1 MRACTDP
8 GGAAAP
14 LDWTAHHSRH
24 PAMPARVLI
33 AEDEANISE
42 SLSFILAREGHT
54 VSTVADG
61 EAALQQ
67 LRRGLPDVLI
77 LDVMLPG
84 RNGFDVLKAIKA
96 DARLQAL
103 PVIVLTAR
111 TQQRDREL
119 AESIGA
125 AAYLTKPF
133 SNQDLV
139 DQVRRLTGA

>member
-1 MRACTDP
+1 M
-8 GGAAAP
+8 AA
-14 LDWTAHHSRH
+14 S
-24 PAMPARVLI
+24 VLI

-42 SLSFILAREGHT
+42 SLSFILSREGHS

-61 EAALQQ
+61 EAVLQQ
-67 LRRGLPDVLI
+67 LRRARPDLLI

-84 RNGFDVLKAIKA
+84 RNGFEVLKAIKA

-103 PVIVLTAR
+103 PVIVLTAK

-133 SNQDLV
+133 SNRDLV
-139 DQVRRLTGA
+139 EQVRRLTA